1 MVFPNS
7 KAGCSRVPPQ
17 SATLT
22 NQYCYSPD
30 PVRLACLIHATSV
43 RSEPESNSQKE
54 NFESLWRPSRVSG
67 HHTNQFLSSCSA
79 SLPTAPRGASFRSAF
94 FSAPS
99 VLKDRVAPRSAA
111 LRRVPWGGER
121 GHSVSKNPEGRKGES
136 EKMSK
141 KVSGGAARRATPPRI
156 QAQGPGFK
164 VRGWRSGARGH
175 PAPNPEPGTCYYS
188 QIRFYP

>member
-1 MVFPNS
+1 M
-7 KAGCSRVPPQ
+7 
-17 SATLT
+17 LT
-22 NQYCYSPD
+22 CYSPVRHST
-30 PVRLACLIHATSV
+30 PKCSVRLACLIHAASV

-141 KVSGGAARRATPPRI
+141 KVSGGAARRATPPERV
-156 QAQGPGFK
+156 QCSMFKVQGPG
-164 VRGWRSGARGH
+164 REDIQPSTW
-175 PAPNPEPGTCYYS
+175 NPEPGTCYYS
-188 QIRFYP
+188 QIRFYLQIHYTISMQSP